1 MSGDVT
7 VFAETN
13 FRNQRR
19 KFGIRRD
26 DRRRHMYVV
35 GKTGMGK
42 STLLENMIID
52 DIRAGN
58 GLAVVDPHGD
68 LAEKILE
75 YIPNNR
81 VNDVIYFN
89 PADTQ
94 FPIAFNILESIGED
108 YKHLVA
114 YGLVGVFKKIW
125 ADSWG
130 PRMEYI
136 MTNTILALLEYP
148 GSTLLGLMRMLVD
161 KAYRKKV
168 VAKVQDPVVK
178 TFWAD
183 EYANYS
189 EKFRTE
195 AIAPIQ
201 NKVGQFLASA
211 IIRNIVGQSKST
223 IEMREIM
230 DKQKILIMN
239 LSKGRIGEE
248 NSALLGA
255 MMITKLQIAA
265 MSRVD
270 IPESERKDFYLYVD
284 EFQNFATDS
293 FAGILSE
300 ARKYR
305 LCLIMAHQYFEQL
318 GDVVKAAVFGNVGT
332 MIVFRVGAADAA
344 ELELEF
350 APQFL
355 PADIVNL
362 KKYTFCLRLMVD
374 GVATEPFSGIGLPPA
389 DGKTSNKEKLIKV
402 SRERY
407 ARPQALVED
416 RIIRWSGVEINR
428 PGTPAAAGADGEE
441 AVDNDDQGDDMN
453 WPDPVW
459 KSDEANEES
468 ATVTEDISITAT
480 GGIKVEAA
488 QANTPS
494 AFVNA
499 AGFIPGDEAPATTA
513 ATPILVK
520 PVLPTVR
527 LAPDP
532 EVNRPAMHVTQT
544 AQSQPLAPTMA
555 APAADGPRPRISFIN
570 HAPVATEPEPEPQL
584 QPQPVK
590 TPVVTQA
597 APVKSAAVAAPAV
610 QTQPTVVAAVQRVAV
625 ATAPTEAVSMPV
637 KPQPTVRLEQEQP
650 KLEPT
655 PTEAVEDEDEE
666 DDNGGDDDT
675 DQSSGSISL
684 QALKQGNVQS
694 VKFTPNQLN
703 GQRNPVSQSNTPGGN
718 ATNGQSIGDQP
729 AKRKRKRKRKRS
741 GAAAPMNG
749 ATGQTNNSTQPGP
762 QTSAAQPTSMSAPKP
777 VMTTPAQPTAPKPAA
792 AQPAPQ
798 PKSSGT
804 GDPTKVQWGDLL

>member
-1 MSGDVT
+1 MAQDIT

-19 KFGIRRD
+19 KFGIKRD
-26 DRRRHMYVV
+26 DRRRHVYVV

-42 STLLENMIID
+42 STLLENMIIA
-52 DIRAGN
+52 DIRAGE
-58 GLAVVDPHGD
+58 GVALVDPHGD
-68 LAEKILE
+68 LAEKILD
-75 YIPNNR
+75 YVPSSR

-89 PADTQ
+89 PSDTQ
-94 FPIAFNILESIGED
+94 FPIAFNILESVGPD

-136 MTNTILALLEYP
+136 MTNTILALLDYP

-168 VAKVQDPVVK
+168 VAKVMDPVVK

-230 DKQKILIMN
+230 DNQKILIMN
-239 LSKGRIGEE
+239 LAKGRIGEE

-270 IPESERKDFYLYVD
+270 VPEESRKDFFLYVD

-332 MIVFRVGAADAA
+332 MIVFRVGATDAA

-355 PADIVNL
+355 PTDIVNL
-362 KKYTFCLRLMVD
+362 KKYTFCIRLMVD
-374 GVATEPFSGIGLPPA
+374 GVATEPFSAIGLAPA
-389 DGKTSNKEKLIKV
+389 TGATNTKDTVVKV

-407 ARPQALVED
+407 ARPQSLVED

-428 PGTPAAAGADGEE
+428 PDQPTTTQSSDTTIPI
-441 AVDNDDQGDDMN
+441 DDDVGDDMD
-453 WPDPVW
+453 WPDPVG
-459 KSDEANEES
+459 AQP
-468 ATVTEDISITAT
+468 TVSKPVVETSNAPTISET
-480 GGIKVEAA
+480 GGVKLAEEPE
-488 QANTPS
+488 QPS
-494 AFVNA
+494 AYVSA
-499 AGFIPGDEAPATTA
+499 SGFIPGDKPDIPSRPVVVQSTPRVSVESPAP
-513 ATPILVK
+513 VS
-520 PVLPTVR
+520 V
-527 LAPDP
+527 
-532 EVNRPAMHVTQT
+532 
-544 AQSQPLAPTMA
+544 
-555 APAADGPRPRISFIN
+555 GPHPRISFVQ
-570 HAPVATEPEPEPQL
+570 HVPPPVETAEFVETPPVASQEATEKIDEAADKIEMEPEPVIEPI
-584 QPQPVK
+584 PQ
-590 TPVVTQA
+590 
-597 APVKSAAVAAPAV
+597 
-610 QTQPTVVAAVQRVAV
+610 R
-625 ATAPTEAVSMPV
+625 
-637 KPQPTVRLEQEQP
+637 EQP
-650 KLEPT
+650 K
-655 PTEAVEDEDEE
+655 V
-666 DDNGGDDDT
+666 DDGW
-675 DQSSGSISL
+675 ISL
-684 QALKQGNVQS
+684 SALKQGAVPQ
-694 VKFTPNQLN
+694 VKFSSQQQSNRDTGPTGDGD
-703 GQRNPVSQSNTPGGN
+703 GQR
-718 ATNGQSIGDQP
+718 
-729 AKRKRKRKRKRS
+729 RKRKRKRNR
-741 GAAAPMNG
+741 GGGGGGGGMNQ
-749 ATGQTNNSTQPGP
+749 GQP
-762 QTSAAQPTSMSAPKP
+762 QAQNVRAIH
-777 VMTTPAQPTAPKPAA
+777 
-792 AQPAPQ
+792 
-798 PKSSGT
+798 
-804 GDPTKVQWGDLL
+804 

>member
-1 MSGDVT
+1 MSAQTIT

-19 KFGIRRD
+19 KFGVKQD

-42 STLLENMIID
+42 STLLENMVIA
-52 DIRAGN
+52 DIRAGR
-58 GLAVVDPHGD
+58 GVAVVDPHGD
-68 LAEKILE
+68 LAEKILDF
-75 YIPNNR
+75 IPNNR

-89 PADTQ
+89 PSDTK
-94 FPIAFNILESIGED
+94 FPIAFNILESIGDD

-168 VAKVQDPVVK
+168 VAKVTDPVVK

-230 DKQKILIMN
+230 DNQKILIMN
-239 LSKGRIGEE
+239 LAKGRIGEE

-270 IPESERKDFYLYVD
+270 IPEEKRVDFYLYVD

-332 MIVFRVGAADAA
+332 MIVFRVGATDAA

-355 PADIVNL
+355 PTDIVNL

-374 GVATEPFSGIGLPPA
+374 GVATEPFSAIGLPPA
-389 DGKTSNKEKLIKV
+389 TGATTNHEKVLKV

-407 ARPQALVED
+407 ARPQELVED

-428 PGTPAAAGADGEE
+428 PNQPAADGSQ
-441 AVDNDDQGDDMN
+441 AVVVDEDSEGDNMD
-453 WPDPVW
+453 WPDQVVS
-459 KSDEANEES
+459 KSEPNTFNDESDTAAAKS
-468 ATVTEDISITAT
+468 GGVQLATAETL
-480 GGIKVEAA
+480 
-488 QANTPS
+488 QPS
-494 AFVNA
+494 AYVSA
-499 AGFIPGDEAPATTA
+499 AGFIPGDHAP
-513 ATPILVK
+513 TPSIPVQVK
-520 PVLPTVR
+520 PAVVEEAAEGPKPTVES
-527 LAPDP
+527 L
-532 EVNRPAMHVTQT
+532 
-544 AQSQPLAPTMA
+544 SQPSVVLEPEAETVV
-555 APAADGPRPRISFIN
+555 PAVTTRPRISFVHHGVPGVTGI
-570 HAPVATEPEPEPQL
+570 AESASPEASQDFNTIDVEGEAGIE
-584 QPQPVK
+584 VN
-590 TPVVTQA
+590 QA
-597 APVKSAAVAAPAV
+597 
-610 QTQPTVVAAVQRVAV
+610 
-625 ATAPTEAVSMPV
+625 ECI
-637 KPQPTVRLEQEQP
+637 
-650 KLEPT
+650 
-655 PTEAVEDEDEE
+655 EE
-666 DDNGGDDDT
+666 EGEEHE
-675 DQSSGSISL
+675 
-684 QALKQGNVQS
+684 
-694 VKFTPNQLN
+694 
-703 GQRNPVSQSNTPGGN
+703 
-718 ATNGQSIGDQP
+718 
-729 AKRKRKRKRKRS
+729 
-741 GAAAPMNG
+741 
-749 ATGQTNNSTQPGP
+749 
-762 QTSAAQPTSMSAPKP
+762 
-777 VMTTPAQPTAPKPAA
+777 
-792 AQPAPQ
+792 
-798 PKSSGT
+798 
-804 GDPTKVQWGDLL
+804 

>member
-1 MSGDVT
+1 MSADIT

-19 KFGIRRD
+19 KFGIKRD

-42 STLLENMIID
+42 STLLENMIIA

-89 PADTQ
+89 PSDTK

-161 KAYRKKV
+161 KTYRKKV
-168 VAKVQDPVVK
+168 VSKIQDPVVK

-223 IEMREIM
+223 IEMRDIM

-239 LSKGRIGEE
+239 LAKGRIGEE

-270 IPESERKDFYLYVD
+270 IPEPDRKDFYLYVD

-355 PADIVNL
+355 PTDIVNL

-374 GVATEPFSGIGLPPA
+374 GVATEPFSGIGLAPA
-389 DGKTSNKEKLIKV
+389 SGATSNRDKIIKV

-407 ARPQALVED
+407 ARPQEMVED
-416 RIIRWSGVEINR
+416 RIIRWSGVEITK
-428 PGTPAAAGADGEE
+428 PGATPVDGAP
-441 AVDNDDQGDDMN
+441 VDDNNDEGDDMN
-453 WPDPVW
+453 WPEPTW
-459 KSDEANEES
+459 KNDLPDDELA
-468 ATVTEDISITAT
+468 DISPIVAVP
-480 GGIKVEAA
+480 GGVNVEAPV
-488 QANTPS
+488 ANTSS

-499 AGFIPGDEAPATTA
+499 DGFIPGDHAPTITK
-513 ATPILVK
+513 TPTEMPVVK
-520 PVLPTVR
+520 AEPVVK
-527 LAPDP
+527 LAPEP
-532 EVNRPAMHVTQT
+532 ISEV
-544 AQSQPLAPTMA
+544 
-555 APAADGPRPRISFIN
+555 PAAVTASTTEANRPRISFIN
-570 HAPVATEPEPEPQL
+570 HLPSSLATEPVEE
-584 QPQPVK
+584 PQPVVAV
-590 TPVVTQA
+590 PVVDT
-597 APVKSAAVAAPAV
+597 P
-610 QTQPTVVAAVQRVAV
+610 TPTVMPVQPI
-625 ATAPTEAVSMPV
+625 APT
-637 KPQPTVRLEQEQP
+637 KPQPQVKQAVTPPTSVPVAPQP
-650 KLEPT
+650 KVQPIASIKPPVVAPVQSAAPIKPAAPRVVLE
-655 PTEAVEDEDEE
+655 TEPDATDDEGDEDTDDE
-666 DDNGGDDDT
+666 DTEGTDT
-675 DQSSGSISL
+675 SGPSVSL

-694 VKFTPNQLN
+694 VKFSGAQNTSGSNN
-703 GQRNPVSQSNTPGGN
+703 GVGNSNSGG
-718 ATNGQSIGDQP
+718 GDP
-729 AKRKRKRKRKRS
+729 AKRKRKRKRKRGNGS
-741 GAAAPMNG
+741 GNPSTPGVNPVAATSNPQPK
-749 ATGQTNNSTQPGP
+749 QTFSAEARPRAQTPQPSP
-762 QTSAAQPTSMSAPKP
+762 AAKP
-777 VMTTPAQPTAPKPAA
+777 VAPAPTPKPAVSA
-792 AQPAPQ
+792 D
-798 PKSSGT
+798 T
-804 GDPTKVQWGDLL
+804 TKVQWGDLL

>member
-1 MSGDVT
+1 MSSEIA

-19 KFGIRRD
+19 KFGIKRD
-26 DRRRHMYVV
+26 DRRRHMYLV

-42 STLLENMIID
+42 STMLENAIIS
-52 DIRAGN
+52 DIRAGH
-58 GLAVVDPHGD
+58 GVAVVDPHGD

-75 YIPNNR
+75 FIPTNR

-89 PADTQ
+89 PSDTKY
-94 FPIAFNILESIGED
+94 PIAFNILESIGED

-168 VAKVQDPVVK
+168 VDKVTDPVVK

-223 IEMREIM
+223 IEMRDVM
-230 DKQKILIMN
+230 DNQKILIMN
-239 LSKGRIGEE
+239 LAKGRIGEE

-270 IPESERKDFYLYVD
+270 IPEEERKDFYLYVD

-332 MIVFRVGAADAA
+332 MIVFRVGATDAA

-362 KKYTFCLRLMVD
+362 KKYTVCMRLMVD
-374 GVATEPFSGIGLPPA
+374 GVATEPFSAIGLPPA
-389 DGKTSNKEKLIKV
+389 TGATDNKDKVIKV

-407 ARPQALVED
+407 ARPQAVVED
-416 RIIRWSGVEINR
+416 RIIRWSGVQINR
-428 PGTPAAAGADGEE
+428 PNVNPEIAPTTSPK
-441 AVDNDDQGDDMN
+441 DDEMD
-453 WPDPVW
+453 WPDQ
-459 KSDEANEES
+459 
-468 ATVTEDISITAT
+468 IITAAEPELSDDDKPAKMSKEGVQLT
-480 GGIKVEAA
+480 VNEAEA
-488 QANTPS
+488 TNGQVDTSN
-494 AFVNA
+494 
-499 AGFIPGDEAPATTA
+499 FIPGEVPAKPIQVEQTKPNKPAVVELAKAIKEDEVENNNAST
-513 ATPILVK
+513 
-520 PVLPTVR
+520 
-527 LAPDP
+527 
-532 EVNRPAMHVTQT
+532 
-544 AQSQPLAPTMA
+544 
-555 APAADGPRPRISFIN
+555 RPRISFIN
-570 HAPVATEPEPEPQL
+570 HQLRDLAPSPSPSAGEGSKKVDLVVDEDNDDEFEDVPDDEIEPIHPVGAIHELPLQALKNGTAPRVVLEKPVVQQPKPQNVQPTPTGDGQKRKRRRRRRNRGGEL
-584 QPQPVK
+584 PQQVPPQPNKPVQPQPVK
-590 TPVVTQA
+590 PKPITPPQIN
-597 APVKSAAVAAPAV
+597 APANK
-610 QTQPTVVAAVQRVAV
+610 
-625 ATAPTEAVSMPV
+625 VSW
-637 KPQPTVRLEQEQP
+637 K
-650 KLEPT
+650 
-655 PTEAVEDEDEE
+655 
-666 DDNGGDDDT
+666 
-675 DQSSGSISL
+675 
-684 QALKQGNVQS
+684 
-694 VKFTPNQLN
+694 
-703 GQRNPVSQSNTPGGN
+703 
-718 ATNGQSIGDQP
+718 
-729 AKRKRKRKRKRS
+729 
-741 GAAAPMNG
+741 
-749 ATGQTNNSTQPGP
+749 
-762 QTSAAQPTSMSAPKP
+762 
-777 VMTTPAQPTAPKPAA
+777 
-792 AQPAPQ
+792 
-798 PKSSGT
+798 
-804 GDPTKVQWGDLL
+804 DLLE

>member
-1 MSGDVT
+1 MATPEIT

-19 KFGIRRD
+19 KFGIKLD
-26 DRRRHMYVV
+26 DRRRHVYVV

-42 STLLENMIID
+42 STLLENMVIA
-52 DIRAGN
+52 DIRAGK
-58 GLAVVDPHGD
+58 GVAVVDPHGD
-68 LAEKILE
+68 LAEKVLDF
-75 YIPNNR
+75 IPNNR

-89 PADTQ
+89 PSDTK
-94 FPIAFNILESIGED
+94 FPIAFNILESIGDD

-168 VAKVQDPVVK
+168 VAKVTDPVVK

-230 DKQKILIMN
+230 DNQKILIMN
-239 LSKGRIGEE
+239 LAKGRIGEE

-270 IPESERKDFYLYVD
+270 IPEPDRVDFYLYVD

-332 MIVFRVGAADAA
+332 MIVFRVGATDAA

-355 PADIVNL
+355 PTDIVNL
-362 KKYTFCLRLMVD
+362 KKFTFCLRLMVD
-374 GVATEPFSGIGLPPA
+374 GVATEPFSAIGLPPA
-389 DGKTSNKEKLIKV
+389 TGATTNHEKVLKV

-407 ARPQALVED
+407 ARPQELVED

-428 PGTPAAAGADGEE
+428 PNQPAPDGSAAVVEDEDSEGDNMDWPDQVVTKSESTESNEDQLGTPVTKTTGVQLAAA
-441 AVDNDDQGDDMN
+441 
-453 WPDPVW
+453 
-459 KSDEANEES
+459 
-468 ATVTEDISITAT
+468 ATM
-480 GGIKVEAA
+480 
-488 QANTPS
+488 QPS
-494 AFVNA
+494 AYVNA
-499 AGFIPGDEAPATTA
+499 AGFIPGDRASIPSVPVQVKPEVVQAEPEPLQQPQVQLDPEIEPTIPEA
-513 ATPILVK
+513 AT
-520 PVLPTVR
+520 
-527 LAPDP
+527 
-532 EVNRPAMHVTQT
+532 
-544 AQSQPLAPTMA
+544 
-555 APAADGPRPRISFIN
+555 RPRISFVN
-570 HAPVATEPEPEPQL
+570 HRITESLQQPEDIGIAEDAEKIPEDAEIKETDQ
-584 QPQPVK
+584 
-590 TPVVTQA
+590 VVE
-597 APVKSAAVAAPAV
+597 
-610 QTQPTVVAAVQRVAV
+610 
-625 ATAPTEAVSMPV
+625 TEEEEDEEYEEETEEIQEPV
-637 KPQPTVRLEQEQP
+637 KPIEQIPQRVQP
-650 KLEPT
+650 KSIAPT
-655 PTEAVEDEDEE
+655 TATTVPA
-666 DDNGGDDDT
+666 
-675 DQSSGSISL
+675 ISL
-684 QALKQGNVQS
+684 QALKQGNVES
-694 VKFTPNQLN
+694 VKFSDVKPIHELARGSMSSAQQPN
-703 GQRNPVSQSNTPGGN
+703 
-718 ATNGQSIGDQP
+718 GDQP
-729 AKRKRKRKRKRS
+729 RKRKRKRKR
-741 GAAAPMNG
+741 GG
-749 ATGQTNNSTQPGP
+749 GGNSSQQQSQPLPQPPSQPQQPKPVQP
-762 QTSAAQPTSMSAPKP
+762 QTSNPFAS
-777 VMTTPAQPTAPKPAA
+777 PAQPPQPRPPVQQQPPVPKPAA
-792 AQPAPQ
+792 SKPAPVN
-798 PKSSGT
+798 
-804 GDPTKVQWGDLL
+804 DPNKVSWGELLE

>member
-1 MSGDVT
+1 MNGDVT

-19 KFGIRRD
+19 KFGIKRD

-42 STLLENMIID
+42 STLLENMIIA

-68 LAEKILE
+68 LAEKILQ

-89 PADTQ
+89 PSDTQ
-94 FPIAFNILESIGED
+94 FPIAFNILESIGDD

-201 NKVGQFLASA
+201 NKVGQFLASS

-223 IEMREIM
+223 IEMRDIM

-239 LSKGRIGEE
+239 LAKGRIGEE

-270 IPESERKDFYLYVD
+270 IPEPERKDFYLYVD

-389 DGKTSNKEKLIKV
+389 AGATSNLDKIIKV

-407 ARPQALVED
+407 ARPQAMVEE
-416 RIIRWSGVEINR
+416 RIIRWSGVEINK
-428 PGTPAAAGADGEE
+428 PGAAADGTTDGAD
-441 AVDNDDQGDDMN
+441 DNDDQGDNMN
-453 WPDPVW
+453 WPEPTW
-459 KSDEANEES
+459 KVDEES
-468 ATVTEDISITAT
+468 SHTESEDNAGQAVEGGVKIAT
-480 GGIKVEAA
+480 A
-488 QANTPS
+488 QPDTSSHVNPS
-494 AFVNA
+494 
-499 AGFIPGDEAPATTA
+499 GFIPGEQPAMPEPSK
-513 ATPILVK
+513 TPVRLE
-520 PVLPTVR
+520 PTVQ
-527 LAPDP
+527 LAP
-532 EVNRPAMHVTQT
+532 E
-544 AQSQPLAPTMA
+544 LEA
-555 APAADGPRPRISFIN
+555 ASSANTPVVRPRISFIN
-570 HAPVATEPEPEPQL
+570 HQPSVAVEPVEEPI
-584 QPQPVK
+584 QPQPEPIATASQPADTEPDEMDEDLDDDDEAGDEEEVVVETVTPK
-590 TPVVTQA
+590 VQSTPVSTK
-597 APVKSAAVAAPAV
+597 PVAETTNEQRQPSV
-610 QTQPTVVAAVQRVAV
+610 QSNQSTV
-625 ATAPTEAVSMPV
+625 P
-637 KPQPTVRLEQEQP
+637 
-650 KLEPT
+650 
-655 PTEAVEDEDEE
+655 
-666 DDNGGDDDT
+666 
-675 DQSSGSISL
+675 SISL
-684 QALKQGNVQS
+684 QALKQGDAPS
-694 VKFTPNQLN
+694 VKFTSSTNN
-703 GQRNPVSQSNTPGGN
+703 MGSNP
-718 ATNGQSIGDQP
+718 QP
-729 AKRKRKRKRKRS
+729 SGEPTKRKRKRKRKRGGS
-741 GAAAPMNG
+741 GNGDSAGSSMNRPNNNGGSNKNALFPVPAA
-749 ATGQTNNSTQPGP
+749 TD
-762 QTSAAQPTSMSAPKP
+762 APKP
-777 VMTTPAQPTAPKPAA
+777 RSESQLASAAPTPKPNPQPKPEQPKPATNVN
-792 AQPAPQ
+792 PG
-798 PKSSGT
+798 S
-804 GDPTKVQWGDLL
+804 DPTKVSWGDLLQ